1 MSRLKDFL
9 KELNFVS
16 QCCNTTVSDDDAER
30 VEFIE
35 KRIHKLEEEIEHCKE
50 HQRRLR
56 AKIGRL
62 ILHVADL
69 KSGSS

>member
-16 QCCNTTVSDDDAER
+16 QCCNTTVSDAER

-35 KRIHKLEEEIEHCKE
+35 KRIHKLEEEIERCKE

-69 KSGSS
+69 KSGTS

>member
-35 KRIHKLEEEIEHCKE
+35 KRIQKLEEEIERCKE

>member
-35 KRIHKLEEEIEHCKE
+35 KRIHKLEEEIERCKE

>member
-16 QCCNTTVSDDDAER
+16 QCCNTTVSDAER

-35 KRIHKLEEEIEHCKE
+35 KRIQKLEEEIERCKE
-50 HQRRLR
+50 HKRRLR

-62 ILHVADL
+62 NADIADL
-69 KSGSS
+69 RSGGSS